1 MMPKPCSLD
10 LRMRLLE
17 AVIAGASRREAA
29 ESFEVSASSGVKWLQ
44 RWEETG
50 SIAAKPTGGSISPL
64 EQHAN
69 WLLALITEQPDLT
82 LDEVVAAMR
91 KRRIAGRSAVWR
103 LFARHEI
110 SFKKKSLRA
119 AEQERAD
126 VACARRRWMREQ
138 GMFDPARL
146 VFIDETSTSTNMVRL
161 RGRCRRGERLI
172 SRVPQGH
179 WKTITFVAGLRHNKM
194 VAPFVVDGPMTRATF
209 LTYLEHC
216 LKPTLKRGDIVIIDN
231 LPAHKGDAVQKVIKT
246 ARARLLYLP
255 KYSPDLNPI
264 EQAFSKLKALLR
276 KAAERTIP
284 GLCRRIGKL
293 LGAFSARECA
303 NFLAHA
309 GYAST

>member
-1 MMPKPCSLD
+1 MPKPCSLD
-10 LRMRLLE
+10 LRLRLLE

-29 ESFEVSASSGVKWLQ
+29 ECMDVSASSAVKWLQ
-44 RWEETG
+44 RWQETG
-50 SIAAKPTGGSISPL
+50 SVAAKPTGGSISPL
-64 EQHAN
+64 EEHAD
-69 WLLALITEQPDLT
+69 WLLALIAKQPDLT
-82 LDEVVAAMR
+82 LNEIVVACASDGL
-91 KRRIAGRSAVWR
+91 AVVAVQSGGCSLATASA
-103 LFARHEI
+103 
-110 SFKKKSLRA
+110 SKKSLHA
-119 AEQERAD
+119 AEQERPD

-179 WKTITFVAGLRHNKM
+179 WKTITFVAGLRHDKM

-209 LTYLEHC
+209 LAYLEQG

-231 LPAHKGDAVQKVIKT
+231 LPAHKGVAVEKVINT

-284 GLCRRIGKL
+284 DLCRRIGKL
-293 LGAFSARECA
+293 VAAFSASECK
-303 NFLAHA
+303 NYFTHA